1 MPFEDPHAESAMSTV
16 RRLNC
21 SSLRFLIVDPDGFYR
36 AILRSVFWG
45 FGATTILEAET
56 PEDALDIFRHHDID
70 LITTEWARPETPELI
85 RTIRRSQTRNFMLPI
100 FVVTCETT
108 RRNVFEA
115 RDAGANEV
123 LAKPISAKIL
133 FDRIYDVVNTP
144 RVFVRASSYLGPDRR
159 RFRSTTYD
167 GPERRDGDPA
177 KDADRRHE
185 EPERQVAS
193 A

>member
-1 MPFEDPHAESAMSTV
+1 MSTV

-21 SSLRFLIVDPDGFYR
+21 SSLRFLIIDPDSFYR

-56 PEDALDIFRHHDID
+56 AEEALDIFRHHELD
-70 LITTEWARPETPELI
+70 LITTEWAGADTATLI
-85 RTIRRSQTRNFMLPI
+85 RTIRRSPGRNFMLPI

-108 RRNVFEA
+108 RRDVFEA

-133 FDRIYDVVNTP
+133 FDRIYDVVNNP
-144 RVFVRASSYLGPDRR
+144 RVFVRASRYLGPDRR

-167 GPERRDGDPA
+167 GPERRDGDHA
-177 KDADRRHE
+177 RDADRRHE
-185 EPERQVAS
+185 EPEIQVAS
-193 A
+193 V